1 MQNSQINPYRITAA
15 KQVQLTSTIVEWKY
29 HLLFEGRNRG
39 GAIWSHK
46 GCCQFSAADVE
57 WYFLN
62 RLSST
67 VTNQRSD
74 LHAEVSTILI
84 SIVFVHYV
92 GKIVALPCQLWH
104 ATASLRR
111 MLFYVQEYVI
121 PYSYLLSTV
130 AIALLFIHESATI
143 HKQYNA

>member
-74 LHAEVSTILI
+74 LHAEVSTILM

-92 GKIVALPCQLWH
+92 GKIVARAPMPTVTCCCIIKEN
-104 ATASLRR
+104 A
-111 MLFYVQEYVI
+111 VI
-121 PYSYLLSTV
+121 CVGIRDSILLSLIYCCHSSLVHSWISHNTQTV
-130 AIALLFIHESATI
+130 
-143 HKQYNA
+143 